1 MHTTLKKNKK
11 KLLQLKQNKIKINK
25 LLLFIIVF
33 EYNKQMKQNVL
44 NLKLRFWFVYSNLLL
59 FFSSLLVFCIERKR
73 KEN

>member
-44 NLKLRFWFVYSNLLL
+44 
-59 FFSSLLVFCIERKR
+59 
-73 KEN
+73 